1 MRKSSVNLT
10 ASEKQATFS
19 LAAIYAFRML
29 GLFMI
34 IPVFSLYAHQLQGTT
49 PLLMGIAMGCY
60 GLTQAILQIPF
71 GMWSDK
77 LGRKPIIIL
86 GLCLFALGSI
96 VAASSNTI
104 WGVIA
109 GRSLQGAGAIGSTIM
124 ALLADLTSEQV
135 RTKAMAII
143 GITIGT
149 AFSIGMIL
157 GPVLNTL
164 IDVNGIFWLTAIL
177 AACGLI
183 VLYYVP
189 SPKKIIIH
197 PDAETV
203 PADLSSVLRNKKL
216 LQLDISILLSHAI
229 LTASFVALPIS
240 IQNNA
245 GLQEPHQWMLYIP
258 VLLLAFISMPPFI
271 MLAERKYPNGIF
283 ILSIIGLGVAE
294 LLFWFWQH
302 SIIGTAVAL
311 WLFFT
316 MFTVLEAIL
325 PSKVSKTAPAQSK
338 GTAIGIYSSCQ
349 FLGIFIGGCLGGWLY
364 GHFNTGAVLITC
376 ALLSAAWLGI
386 TLLGLNFKQSIHT

>member
-10 ASEKQATFS
+10 SIEKQATFS
-19 LAAIYAFRML
+19 LAAIFAFRML

-34 IPVFSLYAHQLQGTT
+34 IPVFSLYAYQLKGTT
-49 PLLMGIAMGCY
+49 PLLMGVAMGCY
-60 GLTQAILQIPF
+60 GLTQALLQIPF

-77 LGRKPIIIL
+77 IGRKPIIIL
-86 GLCLFALGSI
+86 GLILFALGSM
-96 VAASSNTI
+96 VAASSHTI
-104 WGVIA
+104 WGVII
-109 GRSLQGAGAIGSTIM
+109 GRCLQGAGAIGSTII

-149 AFSIGMIL
+149 AFSLGMIL
-157 GPVLNTL
+157 GPVLNNL
-164 IDVNGIFWLTAIL
+164 INVNGIFWLTALLAIL
-177 AACGLI
+177 GLL

-189 SPKKIIIH
+189 TPNAIVIH
-197 PDAETV
+197 PDAEAV
-203 PADLSSVLRNKKL
+203 PADFRSVLGNKQL

-240 IQNNA
+240 LQHNA
-245 GLQEPHQWMLYIP
+245 GLAETQQWLLYLP

-271 MLAERKYPNGIF
+271 ILAERKYPNGIF
-283 ILSIIGLGVAE
+283 ILSICCLGIAE
-294 LLFWFWQH
+294 VLFWIWQH
-302 SIIGTAVAL
+302 SIVGTAVAL

-316 MFTVLEAIL
+316 AFTVLEAIL

-349 FLGIFIGGCLGGWLY
+349 FLGIFLGGCLGGWLY
-364 GHFNTGAVLITC
+364 GHFNVSSVLLGCAVLAI
-376 ALLSAAWLGI
+376 LWLGI
-386 TLLGLNFKQSIHT
+386 SSFALNPKLIKKT